1 MKERSPVNDDGLT
14 VSRSVLE
21 HAPLLRS
28 SNHRRPASHCQL
40 NVVVVVEIVD
50 GSNEAAPVDKIAP
63 ETAASLKGS
72 YRQTSPEG
80 ERIMCGVGGHQDALA
95 ARRAG

>member
-1 MKERSPVNDDGLT
+1 MSWLAEG
-14 VSRSVLE
+14 
-21 HAPLLRS
+21 
-28 SNHRRPASHCQL
+28 
-40 NVVVVVEIVD
+40 VD
-50 GSNEAAPVDKIAP
+50 GSNVVAPVDEIAP